1 VVPELHGLTLLA
13 ARHAIAAAHCK
24 VGTVHHA
31 YSRHK
36 KDRVYEQ
43 SLRKHTVWPNGHRVS
58 VWDSLG
64 AGPLS

>member
-1 VVPELHGLTLLA
+1 VVPELHGLTLLD
-13 ARHAIAAAHCK
+13 ARRALHAAHCE
-24 VGTVHHA
+24 VGAVHHA

-43 SLRKHTVWPNGHRVS
+43 SVRKGTVWPSAHRVS

-64 AGPLS
+64 SQPVS